1 MIPMICP
8 VIVEV
13 EAKSL
18 SESPE
23 IINEHL
29 IQLVT
34 SDNNDMPVFAE
45 VEVKLLE
52 RVLQ

>member
-1 MIPMICP
+1 MICP

-29 IQLVT
+29 IQLVA
-34 SDNNDMPVFAE
+34 SDNNDMPVF
-45 VEVKLLE
+45 VEVAEFESPKKNK
-52 RVLQ
+52 R